1 MYHAD
6 TCIEIKNLISG
17 VETRLYEQFVPTGTA
32 AARQKSAVH
41 LQLRPQLSAVRPGA
55 RRAENSLEKHKAAPF
70 EAALFF
76 GWTIQDLNL

>member
-1 MYHAD
+1 VYHAD
-6 TCIEIKNLISG
+6 TCIEIKNLLSG
-17 VETRLYEQFVPTGTA
+17 VETRLYEQFVPMETA
-32 AARQKSAVH
+32 AARQKSTVH